1 MKIKI
6 IPTLSWRGDILALA
20 GGLLV
25 PFAFAPYKMAPIV
38 ILSMCALLLAWHE
51 CSNKRTFFR
60 GWLFGLAM
68 FGFGVSWIHISMH
81 RFGGVSEPL
90 SIFLTVLFVAFLAL
104 FPALTGYL
112 AKRFFAGQPKHTG
125 IFFLLAIP
133 ALWTV
138 VEWIRGMIFTGFPW
152 LSLGYSQIDMPLG
165 GAAPILGVF
174 GLSYLLVL
182 TSGLLI
188 YAYTTHPQNYRKPLW
203 AIAAIW
209 VIPGL
214 LSLVSWTQPEG
225 DPITLS
231 LVQGNV
237 TQDKKWLPEQ
247 RLPTLNLYAKLSREN
262 WSSDVVIWPET
273 AVPAFYH
280 IAKPFLKSLAQ
291 EARLNGSELLVGLP
305 IYNDR
310 LKTYYNSMISLGR
323 DESFYEKR
331 HLVPF
336 GEYLPLPDI
345 LGSLITFFDIP
356 MSDFSPGDPE
366 ASVVK
371 VAGIKVGISIC
382 YEDAFGEEIAYS
394 LPDAKLLI
402 NTSNDAWFGDSIA
415 PHQHL
420 EIARMR
426 ALETGRYLV
435 RSTNT
440 GISAFIDD
448 KGDIISTSP
457 QFETHVLTEKVQPMS
472 GMTFYAI
479 FTNMPIVIVS
489 IGLLCIA
496 LWFRRKHLQVKVTPA
511 QQID

>member
-1 MKIKI
+1 VKIKTI
-6 IPTLSWRGDILALA
+6 STRSWRGDILALV

-51 CSNKRTFFR
+51 CSSKRAFFR

-81 RFGGVSEPL
+81 RFGGVAEPL

-112 AKRFFAGQPKHTG
+112 AKRFFTGQAKHTG
-125 IFFLLAIP
+125 IFFLLTIP

-152 LSLGYSQIDMPLG
+152 LSLGYSQIDMPLS

-174 GLSYLLVL
+174 GISYLLVL
-182 TSGLLI
+182 TSGLLV
-188 YAYTTHPQNYRKPLW
+188 YAYTNPLQNYQKPLL

-214 LSLVSWTQPEG
+214 LNLVSWTQPEG
-225 DPITLS
+225 DPITIS
-231 LVQGNV
+231 IVQGNV

-247 RLPTLNLYAKLSREN
+247 RVPTLNLYAKLSREN
-262 WSSDVVIWPET
+262 WSSDVIIWPET
-273 AVPAFYH
+273 AVPTFYH
-280 IAKPFLKSLAQ
+280 LAKPFLKSLAQ

-305 IYNDR
+305 IYNEYS
-310 LKTYYNSMISLGR
+310 KTYYNSMVSLGR
-323 DESFYEKR
+323 DEGFYEKR

-336 GEYLPLPDI
+336 GEYFPFP
-345 LGSLITFFDIP
+345 SFFNPITAYFNIP

-366 ASVVK
+366 ASIVK
-371 VAGIKVGISIC
+371 VAGINVGISIC

-402 NTSNDAWFGDSIA
+402 NASNDAWFGDSIA

-426 ALETGRYLV
+426 AVETGRYLV

-440 GISAFIDD
+440 GVSAFIDD

-457 QFETHVLTEKVQPMS
+457 QFKTHVLTEKVQPMS

-479 FTNMPIVIVS
+479 FTNMPIVIAS
-489 IGLLCIA
+489 IALLCIA
-496 LWFRRKHLQVKVTPA
+496 FCSRRKHLQLKPKPA
-511 QQID
+511 Q

>member
-1 MKIKI
+1 
-6 IPTLSWRGDILALA
+6 
-20 GGLLV
+20 
-25 PFAFAPYKMAPIV
+25 MAPLV
-38 ILSMCALLLAWHE
+38 ILSMCALLLAWYE
-51 CSNKRTFFR
+51 CSSKRAFFR
-60 GWLFGLAM
+60 GWLFGLGM

-112 AKRFFAGQPKHTG
+112 AKRFFAGQQQHAG
-125 IFFLLAIP
+125 IFLLLTIP

-138 VEWIRGMIFTGFPW
+138 MEWIRGMIFTGFPW
-152 LSLGYSQIDMPLG
+152 LSLGYSQIDMPLA

-182 TSGLLI
+182 TSGLLV
-188 YAYTTHPQNYRKPLW
+188 YAYTTHWQNYRKPLL

-214 LSLVSWTQPEG
+214 LSFIAWTEPEG
-225 DPITLS
+225 DLITMS
-231 LVQGNV
+231 IVQGNI

-247 RLPTLNLYAKLSREN
+247 RLPTLELYAKLSREN

-305 IYNDR
+305 VYNAR
-310 LKTYYNSMISLGR
+310 LETYYNSMASLGR
-323 DESFYEKR
+323 DESFYQKR

-345 LGSLITFFDIP
+345 LGSVITFFDIP

-366 ASVVK
+366 TSIVK

-394 LPDAKLLI
+394 LPEAKLLI
-402 NTSNDAWFGDSIA
+402 NASNDAWFGDSIA

-440 GISAFIDD
+440 GISAFIDI

-457 QFETHVLTEKVQPMS
+457 QFKTHVLTEKIQPMS

-479 FTNMPIVIVS
+479 FTNMPIIIVS
-489 IGLLCIA
+489 LGLLCIT
-496 LWFRRKHLQVKVTPA
+496 LWSRRQHPQVKTASV
-511 QQID
+511 Q